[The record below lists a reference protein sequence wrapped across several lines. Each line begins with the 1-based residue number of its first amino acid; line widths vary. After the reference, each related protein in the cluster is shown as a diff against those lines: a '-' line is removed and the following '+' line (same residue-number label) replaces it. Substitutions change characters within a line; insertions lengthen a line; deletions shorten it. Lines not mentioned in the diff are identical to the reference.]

1 MSAAKNRARNIGREV
16 LGTLTQLKP
25 RRGRGVPVAKH
36 RPESRAR
43 NVGREKVG
51 GEISGAGA
59 SIGREISVAKIGR
72 ERSGAKYPPRKI
84 GRENFGRENSGA
96 KNRARK
102 IGCEKS
108 GAKIGRENS
117 AAKIRP
123 RSWPGHV
130 NGG

>member
-59 SIGREISVAKIGR
+59 SIGREISVSKIGR
-72 ERSGAKYPPRKI
+72 ERSGAKDRARNIRREKSAAKIRPRK
-84 GRENFGRENSGA
+84 FGRE
-96 KNRARK
+96 NRARK

-108 GAKIGRENS
+108 GAKI
-117 AAKIRP
+117 RP
-123 RSWPGHV
+123 RKFGRV
-130 NGG
+130 AG